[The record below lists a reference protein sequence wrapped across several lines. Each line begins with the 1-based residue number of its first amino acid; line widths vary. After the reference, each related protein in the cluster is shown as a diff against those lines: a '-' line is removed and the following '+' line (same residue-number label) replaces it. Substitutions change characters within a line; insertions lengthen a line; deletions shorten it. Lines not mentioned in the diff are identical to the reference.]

1 MHKYLANP
9 KHKINLEADYD
20 IEFPSSS
27 SSAEKNP
34 DEGDTLPKDSKDPA
48 GEQLSS
54 FFTIDTQKTILT
66 PKDPARLTK
75 TLNAAQ
81 MSSKLRWL
89 TIGEQYHWPTRSYP
103 VETPTTFPSDLHQ
116 LVTGLF
122 PHIKPES
129 GVCLLYGARDYMPVH
144 RDVSEQCQ
152 TGLASFSFGCD
163 GVFVVAKGE
172 EEALDE
178 EDRQRRTVVIRV
190 RSGDCV
196 HMTGETRW
204 AWHAMARTVPG
215 TCPKWLADWPLIKQ
229 GDDEAD
235 RWTEAEKKAFTKWKG
250 YMGRKRLNV
259 SCRQVWN

>member
-9 KHKINLEADYD
+9 KHKMNLEADYN
-20 IEFPSSS
+20 IEFPTPSSL
-27 SSAEKNP
+27 SAEIT
-34 DEGDTLPKDSKDPA
+34 EESDSKDPA
-48 GEQLSS
+48 CELLSS

-66 PKDPARLTK
+66 PKDPTKSEK

-89 TIGEQYHWPTRSYP
+89 TVGEQYHWPTRSYP
-103 VETPTTFPSDLHQ
+103 ADTPTTFPSDLHQ

-129 GVCLLYGARDYMPVH
+129 GVCLLYGAKDYMPVH

-172 EEALDE
+172 EEAVDE

-204 AWHAMARTVPG
+204 AWHAMARTIPG
-215 TCPKWLADWPLIKQ
+215 TCPKWLADWPLIKK
-229 GDDEAD
+229 GDDEAK
-235 RWTEAEKKAFTKWKG
+235 RWTEAEKKAFVKWKG